1 MDLYLKN
8 KEQYSACIIY
18 EDLVDDPEST
28 ISRFFNILQMDTKH
42 LPSALDALKVF
53 V

>member
-1 MDLYLKN
+1 MDMYLKN

-18 EDLVDDPEST
+18 EDLVENPEST
-28 ISRFFNILQMDTKH
+28 ISRFFNTLKIDTKH
-42 LPSALDALKVF
+42 LPSALDALKVY